1 MPLRTNMEPKEI
13 LEIFSRRKWLI
24 IFSILIVMFGAS
36 IYCVV
41 VPNQYKSSTMILVI
55 PPSVSQDIVRPAV
68 GYSIQDRLP
77 SLRQQVLS
85 RTRLIQVI
93 DELGLF
99 KEEREST
106 PPEALVTK
114 MQKRIDIDVIHG
126 KDAFTLSF
134 VHENPKVAMVTTT
147 KLTSFFIGE
156 NLRVRELA
164 ALGTTR
170 FLESQ
175 LEETKTK
182 LEEQEEKVKRYK
194 MRYMGELPQQM
205 EVNLNLLSRL
215 QDQEKSYA
223 EAIARAE
230 DRKVFL
236 ETEISKLQNEMLSPK
251 DPLDTLLDKLAEKE
265 KLLQDLTGRY
275 TESYPTIIQLRREI
289 KQLEDEILTLQK
301 TERPGSVG
309 ETGTAY
315 ATRVPIRARRR
326 ESEGVRR
333 LRDQVANLKL
343 EIEALQREKADNR
356 KTINS
361 IEAKVGRLP
370 EREQELVS
378 LTRDYENLKRSYDDL
393 LKKKLQAGISQN
405 LEERQQGEQF
415 QVLDPPNLP
424 MVPFKPD
431 RLLVLGYAFIIAVA
445 FGFSGAA
452 GLEFLDPT
460 LRDAKEFK
468 YFYDLPVLATIPII
482 RDGQYT
488 KSRRMRRK
496 ALIAAIFSLASAI
509 VVFLL
514 LYQEKIWVILKYSG
528 GSQ

>member
-1 MPLRTNMEPKEI
+1 MALRTNMEPKEI

-55 PPSVSQDIVRPAV
+55 PPRVSKDFVQSAV
-68 GYSIQDRLP
+68 GYSVQDRL
-77 SLRQQVLS
+77 SSIRQQVLS
-85 RTRLIQVI
+85 RTRLMQVI
-93 DELGLF
+93 EELGLF
-99 KEEREST
+99 KDERKST

-114 MQKRIDIDVIHG
+114 MQKRIDIDVIGG

-134 VHENPKVAMVTTT
+134 VHESPKIAMVTTA
-147 KLTSFFIGE
+147 KLASFFIGE
-156 NLRVRELA
+156 NMRVRELA
-164 ALGTTR
+164 AVGTTQ

-175 LEETKTK
+175 LKSTKVK

-194 MRYMGELPQQM
+194 LQYMGELPQQM

-215 QDQEKSYA
+215 QDQEKSYT

-230 DRKVFL
+230 DRKLFM
-236 ETEISKLQNEMLSPK
+236 ETEISKLQSEMLSPK
-251 DPLDTLLDKLAEKE
+251 DPMDTLLDTLAEKE
-265 KLLQDLTGRY
+265 KLLQDLTAGY

-289 KQLEDEILTLQK
+289 KQLEEEILTLQN
-301 TERPGSVG
+301 TDRPGSVG
-309 ETGTAY
+309 KTGTVS
-315 ATRVPIRARRR
+315 ATRVPIRTSRR
-326 ESEGVRR
+326 EKEGIRR
-333 LRDQVANLKL
+333 LRDQVASLKL
-343 EIEALQREKADNR
+343 DITALRREKAENR
-356 KTINS
+356 ETINS
-361 IEAKVGRLP
+361 IDAKVGRLP

-405 LEERQQGEQF
+405 LEELQKGERF

-424 MVPFKPD
+424 VVPFKPD
-431 RLLVLGYAFIIAVA
+431 RLLVLGYAFIMAVA
-445 FGFSGAA
+445 LGFGGAT

-460 LRDAKEFK
+460 LRDVKEFK
-468 YFYDLPVLATIPII
+468 YFYDLPVLASIPII

-488 KSRRMRRK
+488 RNRKMRRK
-496 ALIAAIFSLASAI
+496 ALIAAVFSLASAI
-509 VVFLL
+509 VVFMLV
-514 LYQEKIWVILKYSG
+514 YQEKIRVILKYSG
-528 GSQ
+528 GS